1 MGHFWFWRWRKVLQV
16 KKWKQ
21 PLEAGKGK
29 GTDSASEPQSKKEHN
44 PADTDFSSVKP
55 ISDF

>member
-1 MGHFWFWRWRKVLQV
+1 MLQV